1 MGHKMILPEKPKK
14 PEKKFF
20 PHLAKRRSG
29 GGRGAEGVP
38 PKNVPPGPS
47 AYLQEIS
54 LDFEVIFSLR
64 RSSRALHLFQ
74 ELVARAHVPSAG
86 THPLLQRWA
95 VLMSAFGGIADI
107 GGMSALPPRSGN
119 RTG

>member
-47 AYLQEIS
+47 AYLQEI
-54 LDFEVIFSLR
+54 L
-64 RSSRALHLFQ
+64 
-74 ELVARAHVPSAG
+74 AR
-86 THPLLQRWA
+86 
-95 VLMSAFGGIADI
+95 F
-107 GGMSALPPRSGN
+107 
-119 RTG
+119 